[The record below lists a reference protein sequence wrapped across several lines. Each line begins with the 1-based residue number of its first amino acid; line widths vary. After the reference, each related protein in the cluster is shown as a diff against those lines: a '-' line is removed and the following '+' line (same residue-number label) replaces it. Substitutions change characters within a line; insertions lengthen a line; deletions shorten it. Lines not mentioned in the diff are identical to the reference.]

1 VPTSLIVT
9 TRNEAAAL
17 PILLTSIAAQT
28 RSPDEIVVVD
38 GGSTDGTLEI
48 LRANVQRLPLRII
61 SLPGSNI
68 SQGRNAAI
76 RAATGDLICATDAGV
91 RLNPCWLEELCQPLE
106 ASAVAAGNEH
116 KMEGMQPSSTMVPS
130 DARVDVV
137 SGFFLPDPHSV
148 FEMALAA
155 TTLPAL
161 ADIRPEKFLP
171 SSRSIAFRKQAW
183 ERVHGYP
190 EWLDYCEDLIFDF
203 ALRRAGCRF
212 AFAPR
217 AVAYF
222 RPRKDLPGFFKQYY
236 RYARGDGKANLWFKR
251 HMVRYATY
259 LLALPLLLVLTFTMP
274 MAAFALWVIAFLA
287 MFYTP
292 YKRLAPMLR
301 GLNGFQRLQA
311 IAWVPAI
318 RVIGDVAKMIGY
330 PVGVV
335 WRIRHRRQPVDT
347 AATAS

>member
-1 VPTSLIVT
+1 MPTSLIVT

-17 PILLTSIAAQT
+17 PILLASIAAQT

-38 GGSTDGTLEI
+38 GGSTDATLEI
-48 LRANVQRLPLRII
+48 LQANAQHLPLRIV

-91 RLNPCWLEELCQPLE
+91 RLDPRWLEELCKYLD
-106 ASAVAAGNEH
+106 ANAITAGNEH
-116 KMEGMQPSSTMVPS
+116 KPADMQPSSTMVSS

-137 SGFFLPDPHSV
+137 SGFFLPDPHTV
-148 FEMALAA
+148 FETALAA

-161 ADIRPEKFLP
+161 ADIRPDKFLP

-183 ERVHGYP
+183 EAVHGYP

-203 ALRRAGCRF
+203 ALRAANCRF
-212 AFAPR
+212 SFAPR

-222 RPRKDLPGFFKQYY
+222 RPRKDLPGFFRQYY

-251 HMVRYATY
+251 HAVRYGTY
-259 LLALPLLLVLTFTMP
+259 LLALPLMLVLTFTLP
-274 MAAFALWVIAFLA
+274 FAALALWIVAFLA
-287 MFYTP
+287 IFYTP
-292 YKRLAPMLR
+292 YKRLLPLLR

-318 RVIGDVAKMIGY
+318 RVTGDVAKMIGY
-330 PVGVV
+330 PVGVA
-335 WRIRHRRQPVDT
+335 WRIRHRRYPVDT
-347 AATAS
+347 PVTPS